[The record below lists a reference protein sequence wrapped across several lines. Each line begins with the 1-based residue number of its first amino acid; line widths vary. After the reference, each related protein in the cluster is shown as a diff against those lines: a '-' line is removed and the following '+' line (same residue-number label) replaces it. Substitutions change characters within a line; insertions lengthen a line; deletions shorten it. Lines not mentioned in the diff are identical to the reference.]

1 MADLSKIKLNG
12 TEYNLKDTE
21 ARQAIPTKINNQ
33 YIGYLL
39 QDILYIPKN
48 WGFTQ
53 YQSTYSY
60 YVPFYL
66 KSSNTIISSASKVR
80 EMDSNINLFSF
91 GTIVF
96 NNQHINGNISLSAD
110 NLYIYHYSDG
120 MSFINT
126 IANILDI
133 SSAIGNINSFEVTI
147 VTTLPT
153 ENIDTH
159 TIYFMAN
166 NNNAYDEYMYINNN
180 WELIGSS
187 NIDLSSY
194 LQTTDIADWAKAATK
209 PTYTA
214 AEVGALPDTT
224 VIPDV
229 TGKVNKSG
237 DTMTGDLEFASQK
250 NIILTNT
257 NADSHKQITIKVS
270 TRQVQGERTGCLEVN
285 GSVVSSSVPLFS
297 SDLTNKQYVDDKTA
311 VTNTLSTGTR
321 IATINGT
328 DILAPEGGSSISEET
343 DPVYS
348 ASPAASIT
356 TEKITAWDAKSDFSG
371 SYNDLSD
378 KPTIPTV
385 PTNVSAFTND
395 SGYLTS
401 FTETDPTVPAWAK
414 AETKPAYTAAE
425 VGAMATT
432 HAANAITSTD
442 ISNWNSKTSNT
453 GTVTSVRVQATSPV
467 QSSTNTAQTTTLN
480 TTISL
485 ADGYGD
491 TKNPYG
497 TKTANYVLAGPASG
511 NAAVPG
517 FRKLVAADIPAI
529 GNITNAGDI
538 TTTATIASGDRLII
552 NDESASKVT
561 NSSITFGSST
571 TQYLANNGTWQNAYD
586 DTALAAR
593 VTALENLEWATYY
606 SGRSNPSNSQGQ
618 NGDIYL
624 QY

>member
-12 TEYNLKDTE
+12 ITYNLKD
-21 ARQAIPTKINNQ
+21 AA
-33 YIGYLL
+33 
-39 QDILYIPKN
+39 
-48 WGFTQ
+48 
-53 YQSTYSY
+53 
-60 YVPFYL
+60 VP
-66 KSSNTIISSASKVR
+66 S
-80 EMDSNINLFSF
+80 
-91 GTIVF
+91 
-96 NNQHINGNISLSAD
+96 
-110 NLYIYHYSDG
+110 
-120 MSFINT
+120 
-126 IANILDI
+126 
-133 SSAIGNINSFEVTI
+133 
-147 VTTLPT
+147 
-153 ENIDTH
+153 
-159 TIYFMAN
+159 
-166 NNNAYDEYMYINNN
+166 
-180 WELIGSS
+180 
-187 NIDLSSY
+187 
-194 LQTTDIADWAKAATK
+194 WAKTANK

-224 VIPDV
+224 VIP
-229 TGKVNKSG
+229 KVNVIELQEYPDSPES
-237 DTMTGDLEFASQK
+237 TDLYYSVQTQSEIKAMLD
-250 NIILTNT
+250 NNEVVILSLN
-257 NADSHKQITIKVS
+257 NEYYYGIGYD
-270 TRQVQGERTGCLEVN
+270 RGL
-285 GSVVSSSVPLFS
+285 
-297 SDLTNKQYVDDKTA
+297 SDLCFKGGFNSIMLLPYAIDGAYTNYWSKETQ
-311 VTNTLSTGTR
+311 
-321 IATINGT
+321 I
-328 DILAPEGGSSISEET
+328 GSNET

-348 ASPAASIT
+348 ASPAATIT
-356 TEKITAWDAKSDFSG
+356 TEKITAWDAKSNFSG

-467 QSSTNTAQTTTLN
+467 QSSTSTAQTTTLN

-485 ADGYGD
+485 ANGYGD

-511 NAAVPG
+511 NAAAPG

-538 TTTATIASGDRLII
+538 TTTATIASGDRLVI

>member
-12 TEYNLKDTE
+12 TEYNLKDAE
-21 ARQAIPTKINNQ
+21 ARATIPTKI
-33 YIGYLL
+33 
-39 QDILYIPKN
+39 
-48 WGFTQ
+48 
-53 YQSTYSY
+53 S
-60 YVPFYL
+60 
-66 KSSNTIISSASKVR
+66 
-80 EMDSNINLFSF
+80 
-91 GTIVF
+91 
-96 NNQHINGNISLSAD
+96 
-110 NLYIYHYSDG
+110 
-120 MSFINT
+120 
-126 IANILDI
+126 
-133 SSAIGNINSFEVTI
+133 
-147 VTTLPT
+147 
-153 ENIDTH
+153 
-159 TIYFMAN
+159 
-166 NNNAYDEYMYINNN
+166 
-180 WELIGSS
+180 EL
-187 NIDLSSY
+187 
-194 LQTTDIADWAKAATK
+194 
-209 PTYTA
+209 
-214 AEVGALPDTT
+214 
-224 VIPDV
+224 
-229 TGKVNKSG
+229 
-237 DTMTGDLEFASQK
+237 
-250 NIILTNT
+250 
-257 NADSHKQITIKVS
+257 
-270 TRQVQGERTGCLEVN
+270 
-285 GSVVSSSVPLFS
+285 
-297 SDLTNKQYVDDKTA
+297 
-311 VTNTLSTGTR
+311 
-321 IATINGT
+321 
-328 DILAPEGGSSISEET
+328 
-343 DPVYS
+343 
-348 ASPAASIT
+348 
-356 TEKITAWDAKSDFSG
+356 
-371 SYNDLSD
+371 
-378 KPTIPTV
+378 
-385 PTNVSAFTND
+385 TND

-414 AETKPAYTAAE
+414 AETKPVYTAAE

-485 ADGYGD
+485 ANGYGD

-538 TTTATIASGDRLII
+538 TTTAAIASGDRLVI

-593 VTALENLEWATYY
+593 VTVLENLEWATYY